1 MKQLKAFVHR
11 NRVSDLIH
19 ALHAAGFQ
27 RLSLFDVKG
36 LLRALS
42 AREQQFSV
50 EFGDKVVSEV
60 QMELFCEADDI
71 ARAVEVFRQVGRTG
85 RADAGWIYVS
95 DVEQVISIGDSP
107 QSLDSSESR

>member
-1 MKQLKAFVHR
+1 MKQIKAFVHR

-42 AREQQFSV
+42 AREQRYSV
-50 EFGDKVVSEV
+50 EFGDQVVSEV
-60 QMELFCEADDI
+60 QMELFCEEADVAWAVDI
-71 ARAVEVFRQVGRTG
+71 FRRIGQTG
-85 RADAGWIYVS
+85 RLEAGWIYVS
-95 DVEQVISIGDSP
+95 NVEEVFSIGAAQP
-107 QSLDSSESR
+107 EV